1 MFQQIQHS
9 ILKASFSF
17 FLGLLVFLLSFS
29 AAESAQEPP
38 KRQEEGMGQGRSVVY
53 IIQLDQT
60 PLLKYLH
67 DRPPSPALPKIR
79 MGRRKHDFRAP
90 EALDHL
96 NRIKKQHRD
105 FEFRARRT
113 LVRKLDI
120 RYSYLHAFNGV
131 AVALKPDEAVA
142 VADLPEVLQVQPEMV
157 RFPLTDAG
165 PPWIGAP
172 AVWDIGALGEGIV
185 IGILDTGIGPG
196 HPSFAEIDGDGYAHT
211 NPKLKRFGVCDEDNE
226 AVYDPAFPC
235 NDKLIG
241 AWSFVDRTID
251 PASPRD
257 SQGHG
262 THVSAMAVGNTL
274 VTDTLNPTQFGV
286 SLSGVAPRANIIVY
300 DVCVA
305 DCPESAT
312 LAAIDQAVADGVDVI
327 NFSIGGPALDPWSD
341 PTSLAFLVARE
352 AGIFVSVAAG
362 NSGPGQGSVLS
373 PANAPWVTAV
383 GAATHDRRFT
393 GQELL
398 LSGDGAP
405 STMQGAGITLS
416 HGPAPIVYAR
426 DFGDPGCLDP
436 FPAGTWTN
444 EEIVICDR
452 GLIARLEKG
461 MNVKAGGAGGMVLVN
476 QSTDTG
482 LVADFHV
489 LPAIHISFEDGNA
502 LKNRLITEGFG
513 NLLGTIQG
521 SERRLDSS
529 FGDVIPSFSS
539 RGPNNLVPDV
549 LKPDLVAPGVSILS
563 AGPPLQGENPTF
575 STLSGTSVS
584 APFVAGA
591 AALLMSLKPQWT
603 PDMIHSALVM
613 TAETSVVT
621 QGNGASPADP
631 FDRGGGR
638 FSLSNAIRAGLAL
651 QESAANFLASDT
663 SLAGDPRALN
673 LPFLVDSDSA
683 GTSSWHRTF
692 TSTLDDFS
700 TWSVAAFGPSGMNIA
715 TAPSNFTLPPA
726 GSVTLVVEAD
736 VQGLPEN
743 QWAFGEIVLSS
754 LNTSQIRLPVAI
766 IVRAEDSAPAETS
779 VRIEDSDPVEA
790 PGLDDGLAP
799 AMLRGSGGGG
809 GCMIG
814 LIQTESGVR
823 SVVYFFWAAVLL
835 ILALALRLWPEQRKA
850 GWPHAPFHWMRRV
863 YYYGS

>member
-17 FLGLLVFLLSFS
+17 FLGLLVFLLSLS

-327 NFSIGGPALDPWSD
+327 NFSIGGPALDPWAD
-341 PTSLAFLVARE
+341 PTSLAFLAARE

-393 GQELL
+393 GQGLL
-398 LSGDGAP
+398 LSGDGTP
-405 STMQGAGITLS
+405 SSVQGTGITPS
-416 HGPAPIVYAR
+416 YGPAPMVYAL
-426 DFGDPGCLDP
+426 DFGDGRCLNP
-436 FPAGTWTN
+436 FPSGTWEN
-444 EEIVICDR
+444 GEIVVCDR
-452 GLIARLEKG
+452 GIIPRVEKG
-461 MNVKAGGAGGMVLVN
+461 LNVKAGGAGGMVLVN
-476 QSTDTG
+476 QATDTG

-489 LPAIHISFEDGNA
+489 LPAIHISFEDGNT
-502 LKNRLITEGFG
+502 LKGRLNTDGPGSLIGEII
-513 NLLGTIQG
+513 GTQRI
-521 SERRLDSS
+521 LDPSS
-529 FGDVIPSFSS
+529 GDIMPAFSS

-591 AALLMSLKPQWT
+591 ASLLMSLYPDWG
-603 PDMIHSALVM
+603 PDMIRSALM
-613 TAETSVVT
+613 TTA
-621 QGNGASPADP
+621 GASGLLKDDGTSSADS
-631 FDRGGGR
+631 FVRGAGR
-638 FSLSNAIRAGLAL
+638 VDLREAVWTGLAL
-651 QESAANFLASDT
+651 QESSANFLAADPA
-663 SLAGDPRALN
+663 LGGDPRALN
-673 LPFLVDSDSA
+673 LPFLVDSDSS
-683 GTSSWHRTF
+683 GISSWRRTF
-692 TSTLDDFS
+692 TSTLDVFS
-700 TWSVAAFGPSGMNIA
+700 SWSVSVSGPSGMNM
-715 TAPSNFTLPPA
+715 TPSPSSFTLAPGA
-726 GSVTLVVEAD
+726 AITLLVEANL
-736 VQGLPEN
+736 QGLPEN
-743 QWAFGEIVLSS
+743 QWAFGEVVLSS
-754 LNTSQIRLPVAI
+754 LSSPQIRLPVATFL
-766 IVRAEDSAPAETS
+766 VKGRSTLGVPLGEEETPSPAVTG
-779 VRIEDSDPVEA
+779 P
-790 PGLDDGLAP
+790 
-799 AMLRGSGGGG
+799 GGGG